1 VAPGKPLPLSDA
13 LNPAWAE
20 AMARFRAEV
29 VKPLIND
36 SDVLTEAAWG
46 KIIATFTPYD
56 IGWRRKL
63 ARQWR
68 NLGCSGIRA
77 ILASGKETITALI
90 AKDKALEP
98 EANAI
103 AVVEKLIRYHRD
115 LYGLLN
121 ILFPS
126 GIFTAAKKSRF
137 SGRHFIFGQRACD
150 LCLTVEDPAARDHAG
165 LSGTYLSV
173 L

>member
-1 VAPGKPLPLSDA
+1 
-13 LNPAWAE
+13 
-20 AMARFRAEV
+20 MARFRAEV

-56 IGWRRKL
+56 NWL
-63 ARQWR
+63 AAKTGAAVE
-68 NLGCSGIRA
+68 NLGCSEYGQYCLR
-77 ILASGKETITALI
+77 KETITALI
-90 AKDKALEP
+90 AEGQALEP

-121 ILFPS
+121 NFVS
-126 GIFTAAKKSRF
+126 FRDFTAAKKKPFFRPALYFWISA
-137 SGRHFIFGQRACD
+137 RAIC
-150 LCLTVEDPAARDHAG
+150 A
-165 LSGTYLSV
+165 
-173 L
+173 